1 MKFYILGTIFT
12 LFTIT
17 AFAQDAR
24 QVIIEPGG
32 LNAIEAAIEADLIN
46 SDTATVEATT
56 YILRRDAI
64 YPYDTQWQPTYFIHL
79 EAEEG
84 EGARPVMLGVHP
96 ASGEAPRF
104 IRVVDGFTFR
114 GIDFPGFDSAGEHSD
129 NAPIRPRGVG
139 STVIVDDCIFDD
151 HRFEIMRTDAVD
163 LKVYFLNNLVRN
175 NFQRD
180 RWVKNG
186 GVFFQRGNP
195 VDTMVLRN
203 NTMINTTGRIFH
215 EVNGEAINYLEM
227 THNTVVNAGGLR
239 EFFEYG
245 GVNNTAV
252 FDFGSSLNLKVQNNI
267 FYNVGFFGILEEWQD
282 EAFIFN
288 FNNTDSTESV
298 VITNNNIFTE
308 EALMTN
314 LPDTAVNM
322 MLLSPDLDSLIG
334 EEAFLANN
342 ISEQLDFDN
351 AAMNTEIFAAAKM
364 RRWENPETSWLE
376 RLDLEDE
383 IDNNELDYGY
393 SEETVSYNAGVGG
406 VALGAMRWFDEEA
419 FVSTKRYVETPSV
432 LALKAN
438 YPNPLRTQTTIR
450 FDLAQPAAIQIA
462 IFDITG
468 KEVYRT
474 AREQFAAGTD
484 QLLEL
489 NDLRLNAG
497 LYVYRLLADTPAGKV
512 GATANMVVK

>member
-1 MKFYILGTIFT
+1 
-12 LFTIT
+12 
-17 AFAQDAR
+17 
-24 QVIIEPGG
+24 
-32 LNAIEAAIEADLIN
+32 
-46 SDTATVEATT
+46 
-56 YILRRDAI
+56 
-64 YPYDTQWQPTYFIHL
+64 
-79 EAEEG
+79 
-84 EGARPVMLGVHP
+84 
-96 ASGEAPRF
+96 
-104 IRVVDGFTFR
+104 
-114 GIDFPGFDSAGEHSD
+114 
-129 NAPIRPRGVG
+129 
-139 STVIVDDCIFDD
+139 
-151 HRFEIMRTDAVD
+151 
-163 LKVYFLNNLVRN
+163 
-175 NFQRD
+175 
-180 RWVKNG
+180 
-186 GVFFQRGNP
+186 
-195 VDTMVLRN
+195 
-203 NTMINTTGRIFH
+203 
-215 EVNGEAINYLEM
+215 
-227 THNTVVNAGGLR
+227 
-239 EFFEYG
+239 
-245 GVNNTAV
+245 
-252 FDFGSSLNLKVQNNI
+252 
-267 FYNVGFFGILEEWQD
+267 LEEWQD

-288 FNNTDSTESV
+288 FNNTDSTESI
-298 VITNNNIFTE
+298 VISNNNIFTE

-376 RLDLEDE
+376 RLELEDE
-383 IDNNELDYGY
+383 IDNNDLDYGY
-393 SEETVSYNAGVGG
+393 SEDAVSYNAGVGG